1 MMHFFLKNIFTCW
14 KFAFLLYWKNDVYK
28 TMKDEFFTP
37 GDEVTTVIS
46 RLLLNQQQLSMC
58 LFSILNGNQQDDG
71 FKKTKRQKADISLVI
86 MSSGFLVLLFSSPPT
101 VQVAFSSNT
110 DSVHKVAL

>member
-1 MMHFFLKNIFTCW
+1 
-14 KFAFLLYWKNDVYK
+14 
-28 TMKDEFFTP
+28 MKDEFFTP

-71 FKKTKRQKADISLVI
+71 FKKTKQQKADISLAI

-101 VQVAFSSNT
+101 QQ
-110 DSVHKVAL
+110 

>member
-1 MMHFFLKNIFTCW
+1 
-14 KFAFLLYWKNDVYK
+14 
-28 TMKDEFFTP
+28 MKDEFFTP

>member
-1 MMHFFLKNIFTCW
+1 
-14 KFAFLLYWKNDVYK
+14 
-28 TMKDEFFTP
+28 MKDEFFTP

-71 FKKTKRQKADISLVI
+71 FKKTKQQKADISLVI
-86 MSSGFLVLLFSSPPT
+86 RSSGFLVLLFSSPPT
-101 VQVAFSSNT
+101 LKVAFSSNT
-110 DSVHKVAL
+110 DSVQKVAL

>member
-1 MMHFFLKNIFTCW
+1 
-14 KFAFLLYWKNDVYK
+14 
-28 TMKDEFFTP
+28 MKDEFFTP

-71 FKKTKRQKADISLVI
+71 FKKTKQQKADISLVI

-101 VQVAFSSNT
+101 LQVAFSSNT
-110 DSVHKVAL
+110 DSVQKVAL

>member
-71 FKKTKRQKADISLVI
+71 FKKTKQKL
-86 MSSGFLVLLFSSPPT
+86 T
-101 VQVAFSSNT
+101 
-110 DSVHKVAL
+110 

>member
-1 MMHFFLKNIFTCW
+1 
-14 KFAFLLYWKNDVYK
+14 
-28 TMKDEFFTP
+28 MKDEFFTP

-58 LFSILNGNQQDDG
+58 LLSILNGNQQDDG
-71 FKKTKRQKADISLVI
+71 FKKNKTKADISLVI

-101 VQVAFSSNT
+101 LQVAFSSNT